1 MEPEKQMES
10 EATESIET
18 EEIGLPPEGE
28 RGQVGG
34 RLKACNIFS
43 EEDILFLNK
52 FLRLK
57 GYKSIADLS
66 RQAQVPAIGLRDW
79 LKTGDDLV
87 FCEADRWKLLHYV
100 GYDRNLC
107 GFSKDRVHY
116 IYCERNFFGTPQ
128 DSVEKI
134 LDEVLLTT
142 AEKSGEVFEVA
153 ELLTGRPGKLFKQV
167 RYYALK
173 SSKSGQRVLLAVRAP
188 KTSAAMYRTNH
199 KSYVGV
205 SGMRKV
211 SVRDMADD
219 VEKEQLLISEFDSI
233 FSGDG
238 KRKTFKDV
246 EDYCRAIGMSAN
258 QLMDMLRN
266 DVQEKWHNQKMVTGE
281 QEAAK
286 EEFVDIAYVEGGAVQ
301 GQVRAQRSSRGKG
314 RRIKSQPA
322 SN

>member
-10 EATESIET
+10 EVLGSVET
-18 EEIGLPPEGE
+18 EEIGLPSEGE
-28 RGQVGG
+28 EGQAGTK
-34 RLKACNIFS
+34 LKACDIFS
-43 EEDILFLNK
+43 EEDIRFLNK

-57 GYKSIADLS
+57 GHKSIADLS

-87 FCEADRWKLLHYV
+87 FCEADRVKLLHYV
-100 GYDRNLC
+100 GYDHNLC

-116 IYCERNFFGTPQ
+116 IYCERNFFGSPQ

-134 LDEVLLTT
+134 LDEVLLAT
-142 AEKSGEVFEVA
+142 AEKSNEVFEVA

-173 SSKSGQRVLLAVRAP
+173 SSKSGQRILLAVTAP
-188 KTSAAMYRTNH
+188 KASAAMYRTNH
-199 KSYVGV
+199 KNCIGV
-205 SGMRKV
+205 AGMGKV

-238 KRKTFKDV
+238 NRKTFKDV
-246 EDYCRAIGMSAN
+246 EDYCRAIGLSAN
-258 QLMDMLRN
+258 QLMDMLRK
-266 DVQEKWHNQKMVTGE
+266 DVQKKWHDQKIATGG
-281 QEAAK
+281 QGPAR
-286 EEFVDIAYVEGGAVQ
+286 EEFVVVGYVEAGEVQ
-301 GQVRAQRSSRGKG
+301 EQIRTQRSSRGKG
-314 RRIKSQPA
+314 RKIKSQLEP
-322 SN
+322 N

>member
-1 MEPEKQMES
+1 
-10 EATESIET
+10 
-18 EEIGLPPEGE
+18 
-28 RGQVGG
+28 
-34 RLKACNIFS
+34 
-43 EEDILFLNK
+43 
-52 FLRLK
+52 
-57 GYKSIADLS
+57 
-66 RQAQVPAIGLRDW
+66 
-79 LKTGDDLV
+79 
-87 FCEADRWKLLHYV
+87 
-100 GYDRNLC
+100 
-107 GFSKDRVHY
+107 
-116 IYCERNFFGTPQ
+116 
-128 DSVEKI
+128 
-134 LDEVLLTT
+134 
-142 AEKSGEVFEVA
+142 
-153 ELLTGRPGKLFKQV
+153 
-167 RYYALK
+167 
-173 SSKSGQRVLLAVRAP
+173 
-188 KTSAAMYRTNH
+188 
-199 KSYVGV
+199 
-205 SGMRKV
+205 
-211 SVRDMADD
+211 MADD